1 MLLKLSMHIMPPCSL
16 QVHGILST
24 KSTEGTMSQKARN
37 YKEAGVDI
45 EKAERFVSGIGPL
58 IRSTFNDR
66 VCTDLG
72 GFCALYDQG
81 DHYIASSTDGV
92 GTKLL
97 LAQQLGIHNTV
108 GIDLVAMSV
117 NDLLCSGALPIFFLD
132 YLATGKLSLEA
143 HQEVVQ
149 GIVEGCLQ
157 AQSPLMGGE
166 TAEMPGMYPNGEFDL
181 AGFAVGLLPKNFVL
195 KEESLKP
202 GQHLIGVASSGF
214 HSNGYSLI
222 RSNLEGINIELKKK
236 LLTPTQIYVSCV
248 RDLLRMESKPIKRMA
263 HITGSGFHN
272 IRRISKDFNYQ
283 ITLPHDFHRPE
294 HMNQFLKHLDLSPS
308 EAYATFNMGIGL
320 VIATDEPQVVLNAIH
335 KNGLQAWNIG
345 HIEAGQGVIQISA
358 QDLNESI
365 TLNDI

>member
-1 MLLKLSMHIMPPCSL
+1 
-16 QVHGILST
+16 
-24 KSTEGTMSQKARN
+24 MSNPQARS

-58 IRSTFNDR
+58 IRSTFNDS

-97 LAQQLGIHNTV
+97 LAQQLNIYHTV

-143 HQEVVQ
+143 HQGVIQ

-181 AGFAVGLLPKNFVL
+181 AGFAVGLLPKSFVL
-195 KEESLKP
+195 KEENLKLGLSL
-202 GQHLIGVASSGF
+202 LIEYFCSS
-214 HSNGYSLI
+214 SN
-222 RSNLEGINIELKKK
+222 
-236 LLTPTQIYVSCV
+236 
-248 RDLLRMESKPIKRMA
+248 
-263 HITGSGFHN
+263 
-272 IRRISKDFNYQ
+272 
-283 ITLPHDFHRPE
+283 
-294 HMNQFLKHLDLSPS
+294 FL
-308 EAYATFNMGIGL
+308 
-320 VIATDEPQVVLNAIH
+320 
-335 KNGLQAWNIG
+335 
-345 HIEAGQGVIQISA
+345 
-358 QDLNESI
+358 
-365 TLNDI
+365 